1 MSTRRLGFFLVLAAC
16 TNTPGGHDPDNES
29 STSGLD
35 SSSSDDGGVHTV
47 TGYEPATD
55 DSGTT
60 TTPADP
66 ETSADDTSSSTTADT
81 GETSDTDTTGQD
93 NPKQC
98 GNGIVEG
105 DELCDDGNQDNT
117 DTCTV
122 QCKTP
127 TCGDKLPGP
136 DEVCDD
142 GNDLDNDECLS
153 TCKAAYCGDGAVWDG
168 EEECDDANPLE
179 TDACLP
185 TCKAAKC
192 GDGQVWAGHEV
203 CDDGFNDNSYNGC
216 KTGCAS
222 KSDTYCGDSKVQA
235 TYEHCDGAT
244 GMSNVGCDSC
254 LYDFSQIT
262 QMSCAGSCSWG
273 AVQGCGQDDADI
285 FCKLLTGNAS
295 AKALTWKLAPPT
307 DAGGFPCSDPGVFI
321 NLNGSDPRKWLGT
334 LPQFGV
340 AKNVAWQATKIKST
354 HGSSS
359 VLQANDVVCDG

>member
-1 MSTRRLGFFLVLAAC
+1 MA
-16 TNTPGGHDPDNES
+16 DES
-29 STSGLD
+29 STSGVD
-35 SSSSDDGGVHTV
+35 TSSSDDGGVHTV

-66 ETSADDTSSSTTADT
+66 ETSADATSSSTTADT

-127 TCGDKLPGP
+127 TCGDALPGP

-168 EEECDDANPLE
+168 EEDCDDANPLE

-192 GDGQVWAGHEV
+192 GDGKVWAGHEV

-216 KTGCAS
+216 KMGCAS

-254 LYDFSQIT
+254 LFDFSQIT

-295 AKALTWKLAPPT
+295 AKALTWKLAAPT

-340 AKNVAWQATKIKST
+340 AKNVAWQATKIKTT